1 MPTGRWAQPGKRRRG
16 FSLIELLVV
25 IVIIGISVT
34 LGLSGILSAL
44 KRQRLATAAS
54 EVNNL
59 VTKVYSTMQNENL
72 QTFLVF
78 GKYVAGTGTDVAVV
92 IDRPVANVCDEA
104 IDPNNDGLF
113 DDAPRNLVPWRYR
126 IPADIALSNAAAN
139 GQTFNAPWR
148 RPTTGSISA
157 VLLCDFMGRAMTPP
171 AAAGGARAVVNTPAT
186 VTLTHADMI
195 SGKLTPQVT
204 YTVSIAPLF
213 RSTLQRVP

>member
-1 MPTGRWAQPGKRRRG
+1 MPSGRSAPPGKRRRG

-25 IVIIGISVT
+25 VVIIGLTLT
-34 LGLSGILSAL
+34 LGLSGIVSAL
-44 KRQRLATAAS
+44 KRQRLGTAAS

-59 VTKVYSTMQNENL
+59 VTKVYSTMQDENQ

-92 IDRPVANVCDEA
+92 VDRVENGVCDEA

-113 DDAPRNLVPWRYR
+113 DDAPTNLVPWRYR
-126 IPADIALSNAAAN
+126 IPADVALSNAAAN

-148 RPTTGSISA
+148 RPTSGPVSA

-171 AAAGGARAVVNTPAT
+171 EAVGGARAVVNTPAT
-186 VTLTHADMI
+186 VTLTHAEMI
-195 SGKLTPQVT
+195 SGKLTPAIT

-213 RSTLQRVP
+213 RSTLRRVP

>member
-1 MPTGRWAQPGKRRRG
+1 MPTGRWAPPGKRRRG

-25 IVIIGISVT
+25 IVIIGISLT

-44 KRQRLATAAS
+44 KRQRLGTAAS

-78 GKYVAGTGTDVAVV
+78 GKYVALTGTDVAVV
-92 IDRPVANVCDEA
+92 VDRSNNGVCDEA

-139 GQTFNAPWR
+139 GQTFNAPWL
-148 RPTTGSISA
+148 RPTTGPISA
-157 VLLCDFMGRAMTPP
+157 VILCDFMGRAMTPP

-213 RSTLQRVP
+213 RSTLRRVP

>member
-1 MPTGRWAQPGKRRRG
+1 MAI
-16 FSLIELLVV
+16 L
-25 IVIIGISVT
+25 GITLT
-34 LGLSGILSAL
+34 LGLSGIVSGL
-44 KRQRLATAAS
+44 KRQRLATASS
-54 EVNNL
+54 EVNTL
-59 VTKVYSTMQNENL
+59 VTKVYSTMQAENE

-78 GKYVAGTGTDVAVV
+78 GKYVANRGTDVAVV
-92 IDRPVANVCDEA
+92 VDRTVNGVCDEA

-113 DDAPRNLVPWRYR
+113 DDAPTNLVPWRYR

-148 RPTTGSISA
+148 RPATGSISA
-157 VLLCDFMGRAMTPP
+157 VILCDFMGRAMTPP
-171 AAAGGARAVVNTPAT
+171 EAVGGTRAVVNTPAT

-213 RSTLQRVP
+213 RSTLRRVP